1 MGPTNFFEEAA
12 RACGF
17 RRIAGLDEAGRGPL
31 AGPVVAAAVILPRRF
46 NSACLDDSKLLSET
60 QRSSL
65 YQLITIQAHA
75 WAIGTASE
83 QEIDDLNILQATRLA
98 CQRALNALSLVPDC
112 LLLDALHLPTASR
125 VTQRS
130 IIKGDALSLSI
141 AAASIVAKVSR
152 DRLMDAYH
160 ERFPLYQFHRHKG
173 YPTPLHLKLLQQF
186 GPCQGHRRSFR
197 PVRILRQPPTSRP

>member
-1 MGPTNFFEEAA
+1 VGPTNFFEEAA

-46 NSACLDDSKLLSET
+46 NTAFLDDSKLLSET

-65 YQLITIQAHA
+65 YQRITVQARA

-98 CQRALNALSLVPDC
+98 CQRALNALVLVPDC
-112 LLLDALHLPTASR
+112 LLLDALYLPTAFR

-130 IIKGDALSLSI
+130 IIKGDALSHSI
-141 AAASIVAKVSR
+141 AAASILAKVSR
-152 DRLMDAYH
+152 DRLMDDYH
-160 ERFPLYQFHRHKG
+160 ERFPQYQFHRHKG
-173 YPTPLHLKLLQQF
+173 YPTPLHLKLLQQY
-186 GPCQGHRRSFR
+186 GPCQGHRRSFK
-197 PVRILRQPPTSRP
+197 PVRILDHTPTSRP